1 MLGSVLGTLVL
12 SFALFIMQFIIEARR
27 KCLVNGPIVVHGDN
41 AAVVKMM
48 QEKAISN
55 RARHIALR
63 WHHMMDSIKAGLVEP
78 HSIQG
83 ELNPSDCLT
92 KALNGARTKVMRDDM
107 LGLNLMNKMKGKTV
121 PKHL

>member
-1 MLGSVLGTLVL
+1 MLVAIWFNMYLKEINH
-12 SFALFIMQFIIEARR
+12 LFKMKFGKDLI
-27 KCLVNGPIVVHGDN
+27 NGPVVLHGDN

-63 WHHMMDSIKAGLVEP
+63 WHHMMDAIKAGLAEP
-78 HSIQG
+78 HSIMG
-83 ELNPSDCLT
+83 EYNPSDSLT
-92 KALNGARTKVMRDDM
+92 KALNGPKTKMMREDL
-107 LGLNLMNKMKGKTV
+107 LGIKLMDKKKGVKF

>member
-1 MLGSVLGTLVL
+1 
-12 SFALFIMQFIIEARR
+12 
-27 KCLVNGPIVVHGDN
+27 
-41 AAVVKMM
+41 
-48 QEKAISN
+48 
-55 RARHIALR
+55 
-63 WHHMMDSIKAGLVEP
+63 MMDSIKAGLVEP

-92 KALNGARTKVMRDDM
+92 KALNGTRTKVMRDDM

>member
-1 MLGSVLGTLVL
+1 M
-12 SFALFIMQFIIEARR
+12 
-27 KCLVNGPIVVHGDN
+27 VHDN

-63 WHHMMDSIKAGLVEP
+63 WHHMMDAIKAGLVEP

-83 ELNPSDCLT
+83 ELNPNDCLT
-92 KALNGARTKVMRDDM
+92 KALNGTKTKVMREDL
-107 LGLNLMNKMKGKTV
+107 LGLKLMDEMNGKTV